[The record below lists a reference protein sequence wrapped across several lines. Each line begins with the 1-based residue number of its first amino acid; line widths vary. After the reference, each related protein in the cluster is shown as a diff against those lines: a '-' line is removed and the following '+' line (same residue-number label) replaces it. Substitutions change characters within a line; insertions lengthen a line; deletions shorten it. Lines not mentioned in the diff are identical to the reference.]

1 MEFEREVTLVNED
14 AEAQP
19 LLPKKPVTPL
29 PKFQLAIVLFARLAE
44 PIAYTQI
51 FPYINAM
58 VEELH
63 IAPPKQV
70 GFYSGLIDSLFA
82 LTQLCTIVHWGS
94 LSDRIGR
101 RPVILIGL
109 SGVSVATLFFGLS
122 NTLWQLLLS
131 RALIGAL
138 CGNVAVIQSVVSD
151 ITDETNQNKAFPLP
165 ALVWYM
171 GAMIGPLIGGLLSHP
186 AERYPNVFGGIPLLK
201 ERPFFLPCFI
211 SVLITITAMLST
223 VFFLEE
229 SLPRI
234 TRAKRLKSPS
244 DTEVSSQAS
253 FDEEDSQ
260 KLGASARGRQK
271 FGLLSNPAVRR
282 VACAGFFMAFLLI
295 GFDTVFV
302 LWSYTPLS
310 LGGLQRKPAE
320 IGLLLSVVGTFGIA
334 STTVIFPYLHER
346 FKSVPLFAACV
357 TFFGLVYAMVPFVGL
372 VVRKVLPPVLPEQP
386 APPLKG
392 LWGLVLALLVVAR
405 AGGMAFP
412 AYLLVVKE
420 AMPDPESVG
429 ALYGLA
435 TAASCLGEGTAPA
448 FVSSLFALSVDKHL
462 LGGNLVWIVMAGLGI
477 FAAWFAQSLRQ
488 RN

>member
-1 MEFEREVTLVNED
+1 MELERERTLVNED

-29 PKFQLAIVLFARLAE
+29 PKGQLAVVLFARLAE

-82 LTQLCTIVHWGS
+82 LTQLCTIVHWGA

-101 RPVILIGL
+101 KPVILIGL
-109 SGVSVATLFFGLS
+109 SGVTVATLCFGLS

-138 CGNVAVIQSVVSD
+138 CGNVAVIQSVISD

-165 ALVWYM
+165 ALIWYM

-186 AERYPNVFGGIPLLK
+186 AERYPSLFGNITLLK
-201 ERPFFLPCFI
+201 KR
-211 SVLITITAMLST
+211 
-223 VFFLEE
+223 

-234 TRAKRLKSPS
+234 KRAKRMESS
-244 DTEVSSQAS
+244 STTEVSSSSSVGSNDDPAKPTSMQES
-253 FDEEDSQ
+253 D
-260 KLGASARGRQK
+260 RK
-271 FGLLSNPAVRR
+271 FGLLANPTVRR
-282 VACAGFFMAFLLI
+282 VVCAGFIMEFLMI

-302 LWSYTPLS
+302 LWSYTPLA
-310 LGGLQRKPAE
+310 LGGLERKPAE
-320 IGLLLSVVGTFGIA
+320 IGLVLSLVGTFGIA
-334 STTVIFPYLHER
+334 CTTVVFPYLHER
-346 FKSVPLFAACV
+346 FKSVPLFTTCI
-357 TFFGLVYAMVPFVGL
+357 TFFGLVYAMVPFVEL
-372 VVRKVLPPVLPEQP
+372 IVRKVLPSVSPGQP
-386 APPLKG
+386 APPLGG
-392 LWGLVLALLVVAR
+392 LWGLILALLLAAR
-405 AGGMAFP
+405 TGAMAYP

-420 AMPDPESVG
+420 ALPDPEVVG

-435 TAASCLGEGTAPA
+435 TAAGCLGEGTAPA
-448 FVSSLFALSVDKHL
+448 VVSSLFALSVDKHV
-462 LGGNLVWIVMAGLGI
+462 LGGNFVWVVMGVLSI
-477 FAAWFAQSLRQ
+477 FGAWFAQSLR
-488 RN
+488 RPL

>member
-1 MEFEREVTLVNED
+1 MELEREATLVNED

-101 RPVILIGL
+101 RPVILIGM

-138 CGNVAVIQSVVSD
+138 CGNVAFFASPSVIQSVVSD
-151 ITDETNQNKAFPLP
+151 ITDETNQNKAFALP
-165 ALVWYM
+165 SLVWYM
-171 GAMIGPLIGGLLSHP
+171 GAIIGPLIGGLLSHP
-186 AERYPNVFGGIPLLK
+186 AEKYPNVFGNIPLLK
-201 ERPFFLPCFI
+201 KRPFFLPCFV
-211 SVLITITAMLST
+211 SVLITITAMLVT

-244 DTEVSSQAS
+244 ATEVSSNAS
-253 FDEEDSQ
+253 YDEEVSR
-260 KLGASARGRQK
+260 KLDESNRGSQK
-271 FGLLSNPAVRR
+271 FGLLSIPAVRR
-282 VACAGFFMAFLLI
+282 VVCAGFFMAFLLI
-295 GFDTVFV
+295 GFDAVFV

-320 IGLLLSVVGTFGIA
+320 IGLLLSVVGTFGIVT
-334 STTVIFPYLHER
+334 STILFPYLNER
-346 FKSVPLFAACV
+346 FKSVPLFTTCV
-357 TFFGLVYAMVPFVGL
+357 AFFGVVYAMVPFVGL
-372 VVRKVLPPVLPEQP
+372 IIRKVLPPVLPGQP
-386 APPLKG
+386 APPLNG
-392 LWGLVLALLVVAR
+392 LWGLILVLLVIAR
-405 AGGMAFP
+405 AGAMAWP
-412 AYLLVVKE
+412 AYLMAAKE
-420 AMPDPESVG
+420 AMPDPESAG

-435 TAASCLGEGTAPA
+435 TAATCLGEGTAPA
-448 FVSSLFALSVDKHL
+448 FVS
-462 LGGNLVWIVMAGLGI
+462 
-477 FAAWFAQSLRQ
+477 
-488 RN
+488 